1 MRRAALLAIGVLI
14 LLLLSN
20 GAVLAAQS
28 NGQQAGTSPQVSQN
42 AVQQNDVPK
51 DRQSTE
57 KLVTENKVVSEKD
70 GLTLV
75 ESAERIADASSQ
87 LTDSQSTVAASPS
100 SASGGRSG
108 TVGDNYA
115 FTGHKWDLS
124 KYPAG
129 VPYII
134 NPSGATARYGLSQAA
149 VVSAIKSSFQTW
161 DAAAGRNIF
170 TNNPSVSYVAQ
181 VGPSEPDF
189 KNVVTWGSLQSGT
202 VAETYMWVNTTTGRY
217 ADVDLVFNTAYRWGI
232 DPDGEGPQHLP
243 NSTVDIRDACT
254 HEAGHWA
261 GLGDLYDQNSSTE
274 TMYGYVSYGET
285 QKMSLAQGDID
296 GVRALYR

>member
-1 MRRAALLAIGVLI
+1 VRRAALLAIGVLV

-28 NGQQAGTSPQVSQN
+28 NGQQAGNSPQVSQN

-51 DRQSTE
+51 ETHSTE
-57 KLVTENKVVSEKD
+57 KLVTESKVVSEHD

-75 ESAERIADASSQ
+75 ESTERIADASSQ
-87 LTDSQSTVAASPS
+87 NPSQSTAAASPS
-100 SASGGRSG
+100 TASGGRSG
-108 TVGDNYA
+108 TVGDNYD
-115 FTGHKWDLS
+115 FTGHTWDLS
-124 KYPAG
+124 KYPSG
-129 VPYII
+129 VPYTI
-134 NPSGATARYGLSQAA
+134 NPSGAMARYGLSQSA
-149 VVSAIKSSFQTW
+149 VVSAIESSFQTW

-243 NSTVDIRDACT
+243 NNTLDIRDACT

-274 TMYGYVSYGET
+274 TMYGYISYGET
-285 QKMSLAQGDID
+285 FKISLARGDID
-296 GVRALYR
+296 GVRALYG